1 MWTGI
6 RPRLLALLL
15 AQFLIIGLAAFLV
28 TRLLAGSQEPVQAEP
43 LTAATATP
51 PPTEVPLEEWQA
63 AARQWDEE
71 AKKPPFV
78 GTING
83 VTLGQGWGIEDC
95 SGKREWH
102 HDWQVTEGTPFYIQP
117 GYLPAGATEIWYT
130 DPIPPIYTCD
140 GRIDSATRA
149 WSVPRGRTLV
159 IIRQRNP
166 ERRFEGLYPADRVK
180 AATVGG
186 RAAVIVEPMRP
197 DGFMSTTVVIFPE
210 PWGLTIVVGE
220 FLPYDETL
228 KVAESLR

>member
-1 MWTGI
+1 MWMGI

-28 TRLLAGSQEPVQAEP
+28 TRLLAGSQEPARAEP

-63 AARQWDEE
+63 AARQREEE

-95 SGKREWH
+95 SGKRQWH
-102 HDWQVTEGTPFYIQP
+102 HDWQLVQGTPFEIQP
-117 GYLPAGATEIWYT
+117 TYLPPGAVEFWYD
-130 DPIPPIYTCD
+130 DPVPPIYTCD
-140 GRIDSATRA
+140 GQVYRTARA
-149 WSVPRGRTLV
+149 WSVGGATV
-159 IIRQRNP
+159 IIVKQRNP

-186 RAAVIVEPMRP
+186 RPAVVVEPMRA